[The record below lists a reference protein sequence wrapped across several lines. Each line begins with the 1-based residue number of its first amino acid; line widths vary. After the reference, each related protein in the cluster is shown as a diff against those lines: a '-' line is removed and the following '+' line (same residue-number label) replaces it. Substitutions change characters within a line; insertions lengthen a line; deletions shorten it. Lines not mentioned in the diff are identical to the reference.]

1 MNVIK
6 TILKYLIGFFILIQL
21 IPVTYDYEN
30 KPYDKKME
38 IKTDPEIMSM
48 FRSSCYDCHS
58 YETNLPWY
66 ANVAPFSWQVKR
78 HIDLGRKW
86 LNFSTWEQYSEE
98 QKDKKLEEIY
108 RSVYFSM
115 PLRAYV
121 NAHPEAEL
129 TKEER
134 EKIRQWTGK
143 APF

>member
-1 MNVIK
+1 
-6 TILKYLIGFFILIQL
+6 
-21 IPVTYDYEN
+21 
-30 KPYDKKME
+30 ME